1 MHFSPGRAQQPS
13 SETLPLSQSA
23 IRRVVSFSSLPLIS
37 SAPPPLFQ
45 QSSTCG
51 SARSVRWRTFR
62 GLPCRCAGLPIL
74 LTESTL
80 VSNRSFIRSLQVVWY
95 AHLVI
100 EDTSPDSFGLSI
112 TRSVG
117 NSAYSGLAIDD
128 GQATPEPGTGVLCL
142 AVIGFVIVMRA
153 IRRPLGRLGRRIRS
167 VSVFAG
173 AAAFLAVIIAP
184 SQVNAQTTTTPI
196 QHVIVIFGE
205 NISFDLYFGT
215 CPNAV
220 NPPGQPRFTALPG
233 TPAVYGLNATT
244 NPNNPSQTYPNLLT
258 NNPNLNPANGTG
270 TANPFHLNRSH
281 ALTADQNHGYAP
293 EQESFNLGAMDLF
306 PLKTGSCCGTPNLYP
321 PVVATAGLVMSYYD
335 GNTLTALW
343 NYAQHFA
350 MSDNSYN
357 SNFGPS
363 TPDALNLISGQTNG
377 VIQST
382 AVNRPSSAEI
392 MDGQGGW
399 TLMSD
404 SDPLYDVC
412 SNPSSFSFEIPG
424 KNIGDLPNT
433 AGVTWG
439 PTK

>member
-1 MHFSPGRAQQPS
+1 MYRQLPSREQSPVSCGD
-13 SETLPLSQSA
+13 
-23 IRRVVSFSSLPLIS
+23 RVSDCDARDTQTPR
-37 SAPPPLFQ
+37 
-45 QSSTCG
+45 
-51 SARSVRWRTFR
+51 SARPPYSLCICVRRR
-62 GLPCRCAGLPIL
+62 GCIPSGGNC
-74 LTESTL
+74 
-80 VSNRSFIRSLQVVWY
+80 
-95 AHLVI
+95 
-100 EDTSPDSFGLSI
+100 SI
-112 TRSVG
+112 
-117 NSAYSGLAIDD
+117 SGQRANDD
-128 GQATPEPGTGVLCL
+128 
-142 AVIGFVIVMRA
+142 
-153 IRRPLGRLGRRIRS
+153 
-167 VSVFAG
+167 
-173 AAAFLAVIIAP
+173 
-184 SQVNAQTTTTPI
+184 TPI

-205 NISFDLYFGT
+205 NISFDHYFGT

-220 NPPGQPRFTALPG
+220 NPPGQPRFTTLLG

-244 NPNNPSQTYPNLLT
+244 NPNNPSQTYPNFLT

-270 TANPFHLNRSH
+270 TANPFRLNRSH

-293 EQESFNLGAMDLF
+293 EQESFSLSAMDLF

-321 PVVATAGLVMSYYD
+321 PVVATAGLVTSYYD

-357 SNFGPS
+357 SNFEPS

-382 AVNRPSSAEI
+382 AINRPSSAEI

-399 TLMSD
+399 TLISD

-412 SNPSSFSFEIPG
+412 SNTSSFSFEIPG
-424 KNIGDLPNT
+424 KNIGDLLNT